1 MKTANKT
8 AIVTGGSSGI
18 GLATCERLAK
28 DYHTV
33 FALDIKPPAA
43 GFANGNIVYLECNVT
58 EPKAIENV
66 FKTIAAKQPSIDAL
80 CLNAGVFL
88 SGPIEQATAAEINRV
103 FDINVKG
110 AIFALQAALPA
121 LRKSQ
126 GNVVVIGSDQSIIA
140 KRNNSIYAATKGA
153 LAQFAKGAALENAS
167 YPVRVNCVCPGTID
181 TPLYQ
186 AAVEKYAEE
195 SGVAL
200 ATIKQ
205 ELAEIQP
212 LQRIGTPAEV
222 AELVAFLLSEKA
234 SFITGANIPIDG
246 GYTAQ

>member
-1 MKTANKT
+1 MSRLRSGKLGKSIWILRNNLLTANKRLILFT
-8 AIVTGGSSGI
+8 
-18 GLATCERLAK
+18 ERTLL
-28 DYHTV
+28 Y
-33 FALDIKPPAA
+33 
-43 GFANGNIVYLECNVT
+43 
-58 EPKAIENV
+58 
-66 FKTIAAKQPSIDAL
+66 Q
-80 CLNAGVFL
+80 
-88 SGPIEQATAAEINRV
+88 INRV

-110 AIFALQAALPA
+110 AIFALQAALHA

-140 KRNNSIYAATKGA
+140 KRNNSIYAAAKGA
-153 LAQFAKGAALENAS
+153 LAQFAKGAAPENAS

-186 AAVEKYAEE
+186 AAVEKYAEK

-212 LQRIGTPAEV
+212 LQRIGRPEEV
-222 AELVAFLLSEKA
+222 AELAAFLLSEQA
-234 SFITGANIPIDG
+234 SFITGANISIDG